1 MTLAAAALQAQAEP
15 TAYERLLSILQPG
28 PGRTPPANVEQV
40 LQALPEELRSNF
52 TFVHS
57 SRSTH
62 RAAID
67 PLFPR
72 VVLFT
77 TDAKLLLA
85 FTGNPA
91 LPGYDQL
98 EALHFD
104 DRTSSF
110 HASRFIL
117 ADAIERDPALKD
129 AASLNGRTDR
139 FECTRCHGGDIRP
152 IFDSYSLWPG
162 FYGSLADNLGRD
174 TRERRDYLRFLAQ
187 NAGRGVYRHLRF
199 PAGSA
204 TTPYEDGSRQLTTA
218 ESLRL
223 HPNERLGD
231 ALTPLNWKRIVRKLA
246 ARGDDYR
253 RLRYPLLS
261 GMLGCSGMPIA
272 PAFDESIRTALQ
284 AENARR
290 FERAGLDAEG
300 TEGSYRFRMQ
310 ELVQDIPQGISE
322 IAYAA
327 KALGVRRADWS
338 MSFEPS
344 SLGFFDGVLTPEV
357 LYIKEDFVT
366 AMLGELASTDPE
378 FARHYNPSFVF
389 SDYGFRLGFKLPM
402 GAVYGN
408 QDLCA
413 LLAARTK
420 ALGATLESVESID
433 ARERKE
439 IPRAPR
445 PPTAVLT
452 RCAACHEGSSRA
464 FAGVEIPFTD
474 PLALRHKLRSEPS
487 LTSGGTLLQEMLRR
501 ISAGARNPMPPAS
514 AGVPLTERDRR
525 QLGDYLTGL
534 ERSTAAP
541 RR

>member
-1 MTLAAAALQAQAEP
+1 MRSAFLLAITLAAAALQAQAEP
-15 TAYERLLSILQPG
+15 TAYERLLSILEPG
-28 PGRTPPANVEQV
+28 AGRTPPANIEQV
-40 LQALPEELRSNF
+40 LEALPENLRSNF
-52 TFVHS
+52 TLVHS
-57 SRSTH
+57 SRSAH
-62 RAAID
+62 RDAID

-72 VVLFT
+72 VILFT
-77 TDAKLLLA
+77 EDGKLLLA
-85 FTGNPA
+85 FTGNPDR
-91 LPGYDQL
+91 PGYNQL
-98 EALHFD
+98 EAIHFD

-110 HASRFIL
+110 RTSSFTLGERASQ
-117 ADAIERDPALKD
+117 
-129 AASLNGRTDR
+129 NGKLGGKIDQ
-139 FECTRCHGGDIRP
+139 FECTRCHGGDVRP

-174 TRERRDYLRFLAQ
+174 TRERRDYLRFLAE

-204 TTPYEDGSRQLTTA
+204 TTPYDDGSKQLTTA
-218 ESLRL
+218 EALRL

-246 ARGDDYR
+246 AQGDVYR
-253 RLRYPLLS
+253 RLRYPLLA
-261 GMLGCSGMPIA
+261 GMLGCSGMPIST
-272 PAFDESIRTALQ
+272 AFDESIRAALQ

-300 TEGSYRFRMQ
+300 TDGSYRFRMQ
-310 ELVQDIPQGISE
+310 ELVQDIPQGIAE

-327 KALGVRRADWS
+327 RALGVRRTDWS

-389 SDYGFRLGFKLPM
+389 SDLGFRLGFKLPM
-402 GAVYGN
+402 AAVYGN
-408 QDLCA
+408 RDLCA
-413 LLAARTK
+413 LLGARTK
-420 ALGATLESVESID
+420 AAGAVLETVESID
-433 ARERKE
+433 ARERRE
-439 IPRAPR
+439 LPRTPR
-445 PPTAVLT
+445 PPIAVLT
-452 RCAACHEGSSRA
+452 RCAACHEGNTRA

-474 PLALRHKLRSEPS
+474 PLALRHKLRSERS
-487 LTSGGTLLQEMLRR
+487 LTNGGPLLQEMLTR
-501 ISAGARNPMPPAS
+501 ISAGARNAMPP
-514 AGVPLTERDRR
+514 GVPLSERDRR
-525 QLGDYLTGL
+525 QLGDYLIGL